1 MDILTVQKR
10 AAKIPDELLD
20 IADCI
25 ENVVKKYGTIPYTES
40 YLAVKIQRNVCER
53 LKDKILEYKNNIA
66 VTEMKD
72 ENSVT
77 LSLLN
82 QYEMMVSQNIR
93 VLDDLCMHCKSTN
106 KQLQASKIMEMEIL
120 MQNTKKNLKKEAEN

>member
-1 MDILTVQKR
+1 MDVLTVQKR

-25 ENVVKKYGTIPYTES
+25 ENVIKKYGTIPYTES
-40 YLAVKIQRNVCER
+40 YLAAKIQKNVCER
-53 LKDKILEYKNNIA
+53 LKVKITEYKDNIA
-66 VTEMKD
+66 EEEMQD
-72 ENSVT
+72 GVSVT

-82 QYEMMVSQNIR
+82 QYEIMVNQNIR
-93 VLDDLCMHCKSTN
+93 VLDDLCTHCKTTG

-120 MQNTKKNLKKEAEN
+120 MQNTKKNLKKEAEK